1 MLKKKISIKIPRMT
15 FLKTSWTIPV
25 LSTVLIALSMLT
37 VYIIRYSGKIYPNV
51 YIAGIS
57 VSGLSPL
64 EAENVLRERV
74 VIPKEISVVI
84 ADQTTNLPISSL
96 SPNYDFSASV
106 QRAYFLFRSG
116 NIFVDIYQR
125 LLAPTKRTNLSL
137 VVSIDEKALNEA
149 LSIVVEGITTEPI
162 YPSVSFVGGEILV
175 EKGKEGTEVD
185 TATARREI
193 IEKLK
198 VLDDSPVYLKLS
210 PVNPSINGEVAE
222 ELVQRARL
230 FVGKS
235 LELTFEQDSY
245 LYKEDQIFRFLS
257 PDGKYSK
264 KELAIFVEELAGKLN
279 REPQNSTFIFKEGR
293 VEEFTPSRP
302 GVEVKKDEL
311 ERKITEA
318 LGKLEKAEE
327 TTENLEVPVEMT
339 QPKIQTGDVN
349 NLGIKELLGRG
360 VSTFY
365 HSIPNRIHNISLA
378 SSKFNGILVAP
389 GETFSFNDALGDVS
403 VFTGYKQAF
412 VIKDGKTVLGDG
424 GGVCQVSSTLF
435 RAALNAGLP
444 IVERRA
450 HSYRVGYYEQNS
462 PPGLDAT
469 VFAPTTDL
477 KFQNGTP
484 RYLLIQT
491 SVDPKTYTLTFEIY
505 GTSDGRV
512 ATVSKPVVTGVS
524 APPEDLYVDD
534 PTLPAGQIKQIDF
547 KAWGARV
554 SFNYSVEKDG
564 KVVYEKTFL
573 SNYRPWQAIF
583 LRGTAVTQ

>member
-1 MLKKKISIKIPRMT
+1 MLKKKIFSMIPRLT
-15 FLKTSWTIPV
+15 FLKASWIIPI
-25 LSTVLIALSMLT
+25 LSTILIALSLLT
-37 VYIIRYSGKIYPNV
+37 VYTVRYSGKIYPNIFV
-51 YIAGIS
+51 AGIS

-64 EAENVLRERV
+64 EAEGLLREKV
-74 VIPKEISVVI
+74 VVPKEISVVI
-84 ADQTTNLPISSL
+84 ADQTTNLPTSSL

-106 QRAYFLFRSG
+106 QRAYFIFRSG

-125 LLAPTKRTNLSL
+125 LLAPAKITNIPL
-137 VVSIDEKALNEA
+137 VVSVDEKALNEA
-149 LSIVVEGITTEPI
+149 LSIVVEGSITEPI
-162 YPSVSFVGGEILV
+162 YPSVNYIGGKILV
-175 EKGKEGTEVD
+175 EKGKEGTEAD
-185 TATARREI
+185 TAAAGRVI
-193 IEKLK
+193 IDRLK
-198 VLDDSPVYLKLS
+198 ALDGSPVFLAVS
-210 PVNPSINGEVAE
+210 VINPSIGETEAD

-245 LYKEDQIFRFLS
+245 LYKEEQIFKFLS
-257 PDGKYSK
+257 PEAIFNN
-264 KELAIFVEELAGKLN
+264 KELVIFVDALAEKLN
-279 REPQNSTFIFKEGR
+279 REPQNPTFIFKGGR
-293 VEEFTPSRP
+293 VEEFAPSRA
-302 GVEVKKDEL
+302 GVGVKKDEL
-311 ERKITEA
+311 VRKIIEA
-318 LGKLEKAEE
+318 LDRLEKSEE
-327 TTENLEVPVEMT
+327 NKISLEIPVEMA

-365 HSIPNRIHNISLA
+365 HSISNRIHNISLA

-389 GETFSFNDALGDVS
+389 GEVFSFNDALGDVS

-435 RAALNAGLP
+435 RVALNAGLP

-477 KFQNGTP
+477 KFQNDTP
-484 RYLLIQT
+484 GHLLIQT
-491 SVDPKTYTLTFEIY
+491 SIDSKTYTLVFEIY

-524 APPEDLYVDD
+524 TPPEDLYVDD

-554 SFNYSVEKDG
+554 SFNYTVEKG
-564 KVVYEKTFL
+564 GNVIYEKTFL

-583 LRGTAVTQ
+583 LRGTGVTQ